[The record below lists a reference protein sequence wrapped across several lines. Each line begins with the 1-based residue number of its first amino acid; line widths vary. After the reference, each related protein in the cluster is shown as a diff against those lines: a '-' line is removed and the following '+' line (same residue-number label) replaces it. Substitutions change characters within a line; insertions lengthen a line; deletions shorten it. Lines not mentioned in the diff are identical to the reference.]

1 MRRILSSRNHPMK
14 EERSTN
20 PIPGGAVV
28 KPSFLLALLVLTV
41 ITPAPGQAGP
51 GLTGDSKAS
60 GSAASAPSP
69 RRNAADPRLL
79 LPGDGAIPGWMRA
92 EEPRLFNGE
101 TLFAHIDGGA
111 EEFLAQGF
119 RALGVGGY
127 RKDSLEI
134 VAEIYDLGTRKG
146 ATAILDA
153 RGGAAVDEGT
163 ARQRRAA
170 VDEGTARQR
179 GTPGDGDVSS
189 PAGPDSAASTPPAV
203 GEACVL
209 DTMQVI
215 FRRSRFYITVT
226 GFEARPEV
234 AAALRVLAD
243 SIDARIRAAGRS
255 PAGK

>member
-1 MRRILSSRNHPMK
+1 MRGLHSSRSQPAATG
-14 EERSTN
+14 SLTLVTL
-20 PIPGGAVV
+20 A
-28 KPSFLLALLVLTV
+28 FLLAGS
-41 ITPAPGQAGP
+41 AGAGP
-51 GLTGDSKAS
+51 TETTDTS
-60 GSAASAPSP
+60 GQPASARTTRTASP
-69 RRNAADPRLL
+69 RNGLPPGWGTTADPRRF
-79 LPGDGAIPGWMRA
+79 LPGSGAIPGWLPA
-92 EEPRLFNGE
+92 EEPRVFNGK

-127 RKDSLEI
+127 RKDSLEV

-153 RGGAAVDEGT
+153 RGGTPPFEGRPRGESVSNP
-163 ARQRRAA
+163 AR
-170 VDEGTARQR
+170 
-179 GTPGDGDVSS
+179 
-189 PAGPDSAASTPPAV
+189 PDSAAGVPPAV

-215 FRRSRFYITVT
+215 FRRGRFYIAVT

-234 AAALRVLAD
+234 TAALRVLAD
-243 SIDARIRAAGRS
+243 SIDARIRAAGGS

>member
-1 MRRILSSRNHPMK
+1 LR
-14 EERSTN
+14 T
-20 PIPGGAVV
+20 
-28 KPSFLLALLVLTV
+28 
-41 ITPAPGQAGP
+41 
-51 GLTGDSKAS
+51 
-60 GSAASAPSP
+60 
-69 RRNAADPRLL
+69 
-79 LPGDGAIPGWMRA
+79 
-92 EEPRLFNGE
+92 EEPRVFNGK

-153 RGGAAVDEGT
+153 RGGAPPFEGS
-163 ARQRRAA
+163 ARGENVLNPTR
-170 VDEGTARQR
+170 
-179 GTPGDGDVSS
+179 
-189 PAGPDSAASTPPAV
+189 PDSSASTPPVV

-215 FRRSRFYITVT
+215 FRRGRFYIAVT

-234 AAALRVLAD
+234 TGALRVLAD
-243 SIDARIRAAGRS
+243 SIDTRIRAAGGS

>member
-1 MRRILSSRNHPMK
+1 LR
-14 EERSTN
+14 T
-20 PIPGGAVV
+20 
-28 KPSFLLALLVLTV
+28 
-41 ITPAPGQAGP
+41 
-51 GLTGDSKAS
+51 
-60 GSAASAPSP
+60 
-69 RRNAADPRLL
+69 
-79 LPGDGAIPGWMRA
+79 
-92 EEPRLFNGE
+92 EEPRVFNGK

-153 RGGAAVDEGT
+153 RGGES
-163 ARQRRAA
+163 
-170 VDEGTARQR
+170 
-179 GTPGDGDVSS
+179 VSN
-189 PAGPDSAASTPPAV
+189 PAHPDSAAGIPPVV

-209 DTMQVI
+209 DSMQVI
-215 FRRSRFYITVT
+215 FRRGRFYIAVT

-234 AAALRVLAD
+234 TGALRVLAD
-243 SIDARIRAAGRS
+243 SIDTRIHAAGGS